1 MVDFVNVKK
10 RAISFLPLLFFAM
23 VCMGAVP
30 VHINS
35 GNPAYPFPQ
44 FLEYACGG
52 NLGTNVPEGVSHA
65 EMEKYIREAYQQHAN
80 LFGYTGDEH
89 QGIKYIEPLNN
100 KSESAYGFSEAD
112 GYALLAAAYMAD
124 KATFDG
130 LWMYTHDARRVVT
143 KKYLDCSDNMP
154 DYPFGDLSIL
164 GLIDRPNTASAAD
177 ADVDIALALYVA
189 YKQWGEFMRNDKG
202 EIVKDACDEP
212 ISYKQEMINVIRGLV
227 ALSNSPYALPQ
238 DNPRRVYSGLIGLD
252 GYMKDGNSF
261 GELTDWALQ
270 KKNYALLDSVP
281 IIPEAGGGRDNTY
294 GRMHTDYS
302 APAYFREFHDLLVS
316 LSSELGATNAWE
328 AEQFRRGEASSDW
341 LIGNLIGKSEKAVP
355 IAGGHTVN
363 RDGDTTTFVPDGTG
377 EDFRCPWR
385 TISNYVWHGSP
396 AYSWNPV
403 THQVESKA
411 NTYERDAAVRLSDY
425 MRDPAQWTSENLCH
439 TFVSPSVAFL
449 SVSGPRIMPELVDPM
464 TGASLMS
471 DMLVG
476 LGRSK
481 AASSFAAI
489 GAQDYDLMGDLFHI
503 VYEQWDEIDTTA
515 DGQLIAKYMDGWFRQ
530 LGLMSLTGNYAAPS
544 QMKAQPNLKIYRAL
558 KDSMSYCHVGDT
570 VTYLLSYRNYGS
582 VDALNVS
589 IVENVPDGFIFLDA
603 DNGGTYDAATH
614 TVKWSLSK
622 LAGLKSDEMT
632 GASID
637 FSAPNLAKTIGLVS
651 YRCVAKEGAKGRYQ
665 ASAEISCSNGLGSK
679 TDIYPNYVTATMQ
692 RNAIEVVPSGGL
704 SLSKSSDV
712 KSVAKGDL
720 ITFNVSLSND
730 TVPAL
735 TGGRSGVNVALAEK
749 KDEKSSTL
757 MIRLYHDAV
766 EPYVDYGNYRVSVF
780 NGKYRL
786 TSFNPAFG
794 DTTRS
799 VNLNYIFS
807 LVEGLHEAGYVGKKD
822 SGFVFKDEMLA
833 DSSFLRTIQFPH
845 LQAASTFFL
854 MDNVGLST
862 LRGGPDLPLCVNVM
876 THDALYNDVD
886 WGTGFSQIAQDEQ
899 SGSYYPVTPSY
910 QSSANPQPVDRLMR
924 SACEEVS
931 TLTENVLV
939 EEFDGYAWRKI
950 LGNSPSVNG
959 EVAKNVT
966 LTDTIPLGFE
976 FVKFMEGD
984 TAFAKYQPAENKPYA
999 GVVVYSLDSMAAGK
1013 KNSLSYQCKC
1023 VGTDA
1028 QTIQLVSHAA
1038 SDKEVVNSAPLTIR
1052 VKGTAPV
1059 ENVPV
1064 TVHINSGNPAY
1075 PFPQFLEYACG
1086 GNLGTNVPE
1095 GVSHAEMEKY
1105 IREAYQLHANEFAYT
1120 GEEYQ
1125 GIKYIW
1131 TPDKA
1136 AYDCTEGDGYA
1147 LLAAAY
1153 MADKATFDGYWMCTH
1168 DKRRAHTKRYMDCS
1182 DNAPDYL
1189 YGDFSILDQGTSGTA
1204 ADGDVDVALALYV
1217 AYKQWGEFMRN
1228 DKGEIVKDACDE
1240 PISYKQEMINVIRGL
1255 VAMSSSA
1262 YVMPQENPRRV
1273 VSGVIGLDGYMKK
1286 CNNGS
1291 ELTDWA
1297 SQEENYIMV
1306 DSVPVYP
1313 EFAGGK
1319 QMYTDYSA
1327 PAYFR
1332 EFHDLLDSL
1341 SSELGETNAWEMEQ
1355 FRRGEASSDWL
1366 IGNLIGKSE
1375 KALPT
1380 AGEHTVNRNGDT
1392 TTFAATNFGTDFRC
1406 AWRTI
1411 SNYVWHGSP
1420 AYSWNP
1426 VTHQVESKAN
1436 TYEHDAAMRLSD
1448 YMRDPAHWTS
1458 ENSCVTYGDN
1468 SISVTGPRTLDW
1480 MINPMT
1486 GATLS
1491 SSSSSSSG
1499 NGLFSF
1505 LARQKGAFS
1514 FAAIG
1519 GQDYDLMG
1527 DLFSSIYE
1535 SGDVK
1540 DTTADGQL
1548 IAKYMDGWFRQ
1559 LGLMSLTGNYAA
1571 PSQMKAQPN
1580 LKIYRAVKDS
1590 MSYCHAG
1597 DTVTYLLSYR
1607 NYGSVDAQ
1615 NVSIVENVP
1624 DGFIFL
1630 DADNGGKYDAAT
1642 HTVKWSLSTLA
1653 GFKSDEMEGAS
1664 IDFSAPNLS
1673 KTIGEVSYRCVAK
1686 EGAKGRYQASAEI
1699 SCSNGLGSKT
1709 DGYPNYVTATMQR
1722 NAVDVIPTNLAVVK
1736 VADATEVAT
1745 GDLVT
1750 FNVSLSNDT
1759 VPALTGGRPGVSV
1772 ALAEEKDANKS
1783 NLMLRIYHD
1792 AKEPCIDYGNYRI
1805 TVFNGKC
1812 YVKLPSGDSVRMV
1825 DWDYSLP
1832 LIEGIHDAKFVGK
1845 ADSGFVFTDEILADS
1860 SIMRTIQFPHVL
1872 AASTYNLGLNAGSR
1886 LPICG
1891 GANYPLHVVI
1901 SAHDASYYNI
1911 EREIGF
1917 SQLSQDEQDG
1927 SYYPVSPSYQSSEE
1941 PQPVDR
1947 LMKSACDE
1955 VSTLTEN
1962 VLVEEFDGYT
1972 WRKILGNAPAG
1983 YGDVETNVTLTDTIP
1998 LGFEFVKFTD
2008 ENTTATYQPA
2018 SATANPR
2025 PNGREASFKAA
2036 PDGAKN
2042 YSGIVTYTLNSMN
2055 TGEKNSFSYQCRVVA
2070 TEADTI
2076 RCASH
2081 VSSDKESVNS
2091 APLVLYIKEATSLP
2105 SVEAESPYVDV
2116 YNMLGVLLKKQV
2128 LRENALDGLMP
2139 GVYVVGDQ
2147 KMVKAVKD

>member
-1 MVDFVNVKK
+1 MVFIVSIKK
-10 RAISFLPLLFFAM
+10 RAIAFLPLLFFAA
-23 VCMGAVP
+23 VSMGAVP

-52 NLGTNVPEGVSHA
+52 NLGTKNPEGISHA
-65 EMEKYIREAYQQHAN
+65 EMEKFIREAYQQHAN
-80 LFGYTGDEH
+80 SFKYTGDEH
-89 QGIKYIEPLNN
+89 QGIKYIDLADPSYAIF
-100 KSESAYGFSEAD
+100 SESD
-112 GYALLAAAYMAD
+112 GYGLLAAAYMAD

-130 LWMYTHDARRVVT
+130 YWMCTHDKRRVRT
-143 KKYLDCSDNMP
+143 KRYKDCTDNAP
-154 DYPFGDLSIL
+154 DYRYGEFTISWREREG
-164 GLIDRPNTASAAD
+164 GEASAGDAD
-177 ADVDIALALYVA
+177 ADIALALYVA

-202 EIVKDACDEP
+202 EIVKDACGEP
-212 ISYKQEMINVIRGLV
+212 ISYKQELINVIRGMV
-227 ALSNSPYALPQ
+227 KASVDSETPPYNNIL
-238 DNPRRVYSGLIGLD
+238 RVTTGLIGLD
-252 GYMKDGNSF
+252 GYVKGGNTYS
-261 GELTDWALQ
+261 ELTDWASQ
-270 KKNYALLDSVP
+270 EKNFIQMDGLNVIPMFEGKNSQFTDYCAPAYYREFRELLDS
-281 IIPEAGGGRDNTY
+281 
-294 GRMHTDYS
+294 
-302 APAYFREFHDLLVS
+302 
-316 LSSELGATNAWE
+316 LSGELGETNAWE
-328 AEQFRRGEASSDW
+328 VEQFRRGEASSDW
-341 LIGNLIGKSEKAVP
+341 LIGNLIGKNEKALP
-355 IAGGHTVN
+355 IAGKHTVN
-363 RDGDTTTFVPDGTG
+363 RNGDTTTFSVYSEG
-377 EDFRCPWR
+377 EDFRTPWR

-411 NTYERDAAVRLSDY
+411 NTYEYDAAVRLSDY
-425 MRDPAQWTSENLCH
+425 MRDPAHWTPKNSCFNELLAEP
-439 TFVSPSVAFL
+439 FPSI
-449 SVSGPRIMPELVDPM
+449 SGPRIMGWKIDPM
-464 TGASLMS
+464 TGESIDPFVS
-471 DMLVG
+471 VVWPKG
-476 LGRSK
+476 
-481 AASSFAAI
+481 ASSFAAI
-489 GAQDYDLMGDLFHI
+489 GVQDYDLMGDLFHVI
-503 VYEQWDEIDTTA
+503 YEQGEMLDSTTA
-515 DGQLIAKYMDGWFRQ
+515 DGQLIARYMHGWFRQ
-530 LGLMSLTGNYAAPS
+530 LGLMSLTGNYVAPS

-570 VTYLLSYRNYGS
+570 ITYLLSYRNYGS
-582 VDALNVS
+582 VDAQNVS
-589 IVENVPDGFIFLDA
+589 IVENVPEGFIFLDA
-603 DNGGTYDAATH
+603 DNGGKYDAATR

-622 LAGLKSDEMT
+622 LAGFKSDDMV

-637 FSAPNLAKTIGLVS
+637 YSAPNLSKTIGQVS
-651 YRCVAKEGAKGRYQ
+651 YRCVAKDGAKGRYQ

-679 TDIYPNYVTATMQ
+679 TDLYPNYVTATMQ
-692 RNAIEVVPSGGL
+692 RNAIDVVPSGL
-704 SLSKSSDV
+704 SLTKASNVS
-712 KSVAKGDL
+712 SVAKGDL
-720 ITFNVSLSND
+720 ITFNVSLAND
-730 TVPAL
+730 SVPAL
-735 TGGRSGVNVALAEK
+735 TGGRSGVNVTLAET
-749 KDEKSSTL
+749 KDKTMSTL
-757 MIRLYHDAV
+757 MMRLYNDAL
-766 EPYVDYGNYRVSVF
+766 EPIDYGNYRISVF
-780 NGKYRL
+780 DGKCRL
-786 TSFNPAFG
+786 TPFGLAVG
-794 DTTRS
+794 DTAPSINWT
-799 VNLNYIFS
+799 NMFS
-807 LVEGLHEAGYVGKKD
+807 LVEGLPSD
-822 SGFVFKDEMLA
+822 SGFVFKNEMLA
-833 DSSFLRTIQFPH
+833 DSTFMRTIQFPH
-845 LQAASTFFL
+845 MNAASTSSL
-854 MDNVGLST
+854 LSRSGATHPSDAKTIYPLNVV
-862 LRGGPDLPLCVNVM
+862 VN
-876 THDALYNDVD
+876 TRDAVYNDID
-886 WGTGFSQIAQDEQ
+886 WGTGFSQIPQDEL
-899 SGSYYPVTPSY
+899 SGAYYPVTPSF
-910 QSSANPQPVDRLMR
+910 QSSNQPKPVTRLLDA
-924 SACEEVS
+924 ACDEVS
-931 TLTENVLV
+931 KFTENVLV

-950 LGNSPSVNG
+950 LGNSPSGNG
-959 EVAKNVT
+959 EVATNVMV
-966 LTDTIPLGFE
+966 TDTIPLGFE
-976 FVKFMEGD
+976 FVKFMDGN
-984 TAFAKYQPAENKPYA
+984 APASYRPAKDKPYA
-999 GVVVYSLDSMAAGK
+999 GIVIYSLDSMSLGK
-1013 KNSLSYQCKC
+1013 KNSFSYQCKC
-1023 VGTDA
+1023 VATESCS
-1028 QTIQLVSHAA
+1028 IQLVSHVA
-1038 SDKEVVNSAPLTIR
+1038 SDKESVNSAPLTIR

-1059 ENVPV
+1059 EGDPV

-1131 TPDKA
+1131 TPYKA

-1168 DKRRAHTKRYMDCS
+1168 DKRRARTKRYMDCS
-1182 DNAPDYL
+1182 DNAPDYSF
-1189 YGDFSILDQGTSGTA
+1189 GDFPILDYGTSGTA

-1255 VAMSSSA
+1255 VAMSTRFPSD
-1262 YVMPQENPRRV
+1262 NPRRV
-1273 VSGVIGLDGYMKK
+1273 NSGLIGLDGYMKGGDTW
-1286 CNNGS
+1286 N

-1297 SQEENYIMV
+1297 SQKENYLMA
-1306 DSVPVYP
+1306 DSVPVIP
-1313 EFAGGK
+1313 EFVGG
-1319 QMYTDYSA
+1319 QRMYTDYSA

-1332 EFHDLLDSL
+1332 EFHDLLVSL
-1341 SSELGETNAWEMEQ
+1341 SSELGETNTWEAEQ
-1355 FRRGEASSDWL
+1355 FRRGEASSDWI
-1366 IGNLIGKSE
+1366 IGNLIRKSE

-1380 AGEHTVNRNGDT
+1380 AGWHTVSRDGDS
-1392 TTFAATNFGTDFRC
+1392 TTFATANGSTDFRC

-1426 VTHQVESKAN
+1426 ATHQVESKAN
-1436 TYEHDAAMRLSD
+1436 SYERDAALKLSD

-1458 ENSCVTYGDN
+1458 ENSCVTYGVN
-1468 SISVTGPRTLDW
+1468 SVPVTGPRTLDL

-1486 GATLS
+1486 GATF

-1499 NGLFSF
+1499 DGFFSF

-1540 DTTADGQL
+1540 VGSEGGVVVPV
-1548 IAKYMDGWFRQ
+1548 YMDGWFRQ
-1559 LGLMSLTGNYAA
+1559 MGLMALTGNYAA

-1590 MSYCHAG
+1590 VSFCHVG
-1597 DTVTYLLSYR
+1597 DTITYLLSYR

-1624 DGFIFL
+1624 DGFVFL
-1630 DADNGGKYDAAT
+1630 DAANGGKYDAAT
-1642 HTVKWSLSTLA
+1642 HTVKWSLSKLA
-1653 GFKSDEMEGAS
+1653 GFKSDDMEGAS
-1664 IDFSAPNLS
+1664 IDYSAPNLS
-1673 KTIGEVSYRCVAK
+1673 KTIGQVSYRCVAK

-1699 SCSNGLGSKT
+1699 SCSNGVGSKT

-1772 ALAEEKDANKS
+1772 ALAEEKGAKNS
-1783 NLMLRIYHD
+1783 NLMLKIYHD
-1792 AKEPCIDYGNYRI
+1792 AKEPCIDYGNYRV

-1812 YVKLPSGDSVRMV
+1812 YVNLPSGDSVRMV
-1825 DWDYSLP
+1825 NWAYSIP
-1832 LIEGIHDAKFVGK
+1832 LIEGIHDAKFDGK

-1872 AASTYNLGLNAGSR
+1872 AASTYNLGRNAGSTR

-1891 GANYPLHVVI
+1891 GANYPLRVVI
-1901 SAHDASYYNI
+1901 SAHDASYYDI

-1917 SQLSQDEQDG
+1917 SQLSQDELDG

-2025 PNGREASFKAA
+2025 PNGREASFMAA

-2042 YSGIVTYTLNSMN
+2042 YSGIVTYTLNRMN

-2076 RCASH
+2076 RCVSH

-2116 YNMLGVLLKKQV
+2116 YNMLGVMLKKQV
-2128 LRENALDGLMP
+2128 LREKALDGLMP

-2147 KMVKAVKD
+2147 KMVKTVKD

>member
-10 RAISFLPLLFFAM
+10 RAISFLPLLFVAA

-65 EMEKYIREAYQQHAN
+65 EMEKYIREAYQLHAN
-80 LFGYTGDEH
+80 EFAYTGEEY
-89 QGIKYIEPLNN
+89 QGIKYIWTPD
-100 KSESAYGFSEAD
+100 KAAYDCTEGD

-130 LWMYTHDARRVVT
+130 YWMCTHDKRRART
-143 KKYLDCSDNMP
+143 KRYMDCSDNVP
-154 DYPFGDLSIL
+154 DYSYGDFPIL
-164 GLIDRPNTASAAD
+164 DHETSGTAAD
-177 ADVDIALALYVA
+177 GDVDVALALYVA

-227 ALSNSPYALPQ
+227 AMSTRFPS
-238 DNPRRVYSGLIGLD
+238 DNPRRVNSGLIGLD
-252 GYMKDGNSF
+252 GYMKGGDTW
-261 GELTDWALQ
+261 GELTDWASQ
-270 KKNYALLDSVP
+270 KENYLMADSVP
-281 IIPEAGGGRDNTY
+281 VIPEFVGGQ
-294 GRMHTDYS
+294 RMHTDYC

-316 LSSELGATNAWE
+316 LSSELGETNTWE

-341 LIGNLIGKSEKAVP
+341 IIGNLISKSEKSLP
-355 IAGGHTVN
+355 TAGWHTVS
-363 RDGDTTTFVPDGTG
+363 RDGDSTTFDNFTEG

-396 AYSWNPV
+396 AYSWNPA

-411 NTYERDAAVRLSDY
+411 NTYEHDAAMRLSDY
-425 MRDPAQWTSENLCH
+425 MRDPAHWTPENTCL
-439 TFVSPSVAFL
+439 TYDDNSISVT
-449 SVSGPRIMPELVDPM
+449 GPRTLDLMINPM
-464 TGASLMS
+464 TGATFSPSSSSSGNGFFSFLARQK
-471 DMLVG
+471 G
-476 LGRSK
+476 TF
-481 AASSFAAI
+481 SFAAI
-489 GAQDYDLMGDLFHI
+489 GGQDYDLMGDLFSSI
-503 VYEQWDEIDTTA
+503 YESGDVKVGSE
-515 DGQLIAKYMDGWFRQ
+515 GGVVVPVYMDGWFRQ
-530 LGLMSLTGNYAAPS
+530 MGLMALTGNYAAPS
-544 QMKAQPNLKIYRAL
+544 QMNAQPNLKIYRAV
-558 KDSMSYCHVGDT
+558 KDSMSYCHAGDT
-570 VTYLLSYRNYGS
+570 ITYLLSYRNFGS
-582 VDALNVS
+582 VDAQNVS
-589 IVENVPDGFIFLDA
+589 IVENVPDGFVFLDA
-603 DNGGTYDAATH
+603 ANGGKYDAATH
-614 TVKWSLSK
+614 TVKWSLST
-622 LAGLKSDEMT
+622 LAGFKSDEMV

-679 TDIYPNYVTATMQ
+679 TDGYPNYVTATMQ
-692 RNAIEVVPSGGL
+692 RNAIDVVPSGL
-704 SLSKSSDV
+704 TLSKSSDV
-712 KSVAKGDL
+712 AEVAKGDL

-730 TVPAL
+730 TVATL
-735 TGGRSGVNVALAEK
+735 TGGRPGVSVALAEE
-749 KDEKSSTL
+749 KDANTSNL
-757 MIRLYHDAV
+757 MLRIYHDAK
-766 EPYVDYGNYRVSVF
+766 EPCIDYGNYRITVF
-780 NGKYRL
+780 NGKCYVKL
-786 TSFNPAFG
+786 PSG
-794 DTTRS
+794 GS
-799 VNLNYIFS
+799 VRMVDWDYSIPLI
-807 LVEGLHEAGYVGKKD
+807 EGIHDAKFVGKAD
-822 SGFVFKDEMLA
+822 SGFVFTDEILA
-833 DSSFLRTIQFPH
+833 DSSIMRTIQFPH
-845 LQAASTFFL
+845 VLAASTYNL
-854 MDNVGLST
+854 GRNAGITRLPICGGANYP
-862 LRGGPDLPLCVNVM
+862 LRVVISA
-876 THDALYNDVD
+876 HDASYYDIE
-886 WGTGFSQIAQDEQ
+886 WGTGFSQIPQDEQ
-899 SGSYYPVTPSY
+899 GGSYYPVTPSY
-910 QSSANPQPVDRLMR
+910 QSSAKPQEVNRFVK
-924 SACEEVS
+924 SACDEVS

-950 LGNSPSVNG
+950 LGNSPFGSG
-959 EVAKNVT
+959 DVAKKVT
-966 LTDTIPLGFE
+966 VIDTIPLGFE
-976 FVKFMEGD
+976 FVKFMDEN
-984 TAFAKYQPAENKPYA
+984 APAKYQPAENKPYA

-1013 KNSLSYQCKC
+1013 SSFSYQCKC
-1023 VGTDA
+1023 VETNA
-1028 QTIQLVSHAA
+1028 RTIQLVSYAA
-1038 SDKEVVNSAPLTIR
+1038 SDKGVANSAPLTIR
-1052 VKGTAPV
+1052 VKGTTPLKD
-1059 ENVPV
+1059 VPV

-1168 DKRRAHTKRYMDCS
+1168 DKRRARTKRYMDCS
-1182 DNAPDYL
+1182 DNVPDYS
-1189 YGDFSILDQGTSGTA
+1189 YGDFPILDHETSGTA

-1255 VAMSSSA
+1255 VAMSTRFPSD
-1262 YVMPQENPRRV
+1262 NPRRV
-1273 VSGVIGLDGYMKK
+1273 NSGLIGLDGYMK
-1286 CNNGS
+1286 GGDTWG

-1297 SQEENYIMV
+1297 SQKENYLMA
-1306 DSVPVYP
+1306 DSVPVIP
-1313 EFAGGK
+1313 EFVGG
-1319 QMYTDYSA
+1319 QRMHTDYCA

-1332 EFHDLLDSL
+1332 EFHDLLVSL
-1341 SSELGETNAWEMEQ
+1341 SSELGETNTWEAEQ
-1355 FRRGEASSDWL
+1355 FRRGEASSDWI
-1366 IGNLIGKSE
+1366 IGNLISKSE
-1375 KALPT
+1375 KSLPT
-1380 AGEHTVNRNGDT
+1380 AGWHTVSRDGDS
-1392 TTFAATNFGTDFRC
+1392 TTFDNFTEGEDFRC
-1406 AWRTI
+1406 PWRTI

-1426 VTHQVESKAN
+1426 ATHQVESKAN
-1436 TYEHDAAMRLSD
+1436 SYERDAALKLSD

-1468 SISVTGPRTLDW
+1468 SLSVTGPRTLSYK
-1480 MINPMT
+1480 INPMS
-1486 GATLS
+1486 GAAP
-1491 SSSSSSSG
+1491 
-1499 NGLFSF
+1499 NGRIYTSV
-1505 LARQKGAFS
+1505 ARHKGAFS

-1527 DLFSSIYE
+1527 DLFNTIYE
-1535 SGDVK
+1535 CGDVREVK
-1540 DTTADGQL
+1540 DDGRL
-1548 IAKYMDGWFRQ
+1548 VPYYMDGWFRQ
-1559 LGLMSLTGNYAA
+1559 MGLMALTGNYAA

-1590 MSYCHAG
+1590 VSFCHVG
-1597 DTVTYLLSYR
+1597 DTITYLLSYR

-1624 DGFIFL
+1624 DGFVFL
-1630 DADNGGKYDAAT
+1630 DAANGGKYDAAT
-1642 HTVKWSLSTLA
+1642 HTVKWSLSKLA

-1686 EGAKGRYQASAEI
+1686 EDAKGRYQASAEI
-1699 SCSNGLGSKT
+1699 SCSNGVGSKT

-1759 VPALTGGRPGVSV
+1759 VPALTGGRPGVNV
-1772 ALAEEKDANKS
+1772 ALAEMKDEKTS
-1783 NLMLRIYHD
+1783 TLMIRLYHD
-1792 AKEPCIDYGNYRI
+1792 AVEPNIDYGNYRV
-1805 TVFNGKC
+1805 TVFNGK
-1812 YVKLPSGDSVRMV
+1812 YRTIPYDPIFGDTSRSVNLN
-1825 DWDYSLP
+1825 YIFSLV
-1832 LIEGIHDAKFVGK
+1832 EGIHEAGYAGK
-1845 ADSGFVFTDEILADS
+1845 KDSGLVFKDEMLMDS
-1860 SIMRTIQFPHVL
+1860 SFLRSIQFPHL
-1872 AASTYNLGLNAGSR
+1872 YAASTAFLMDNVGFPLLSEGPD
-1886 LPICG
+1886 LPLRV
-1891 GANYPLHVVI
+1891 NVMT
-1901 SAHDASYYNI
+1901 HDALYNDVDWGT
-1911 EREIGF
+1911 GF
-1917 SQLSQDEQDG
+1917 SQISQDEQDG

-1962 VLVEEFDGYT
+1962 VLVEEFDGYA

-2042 YSGIVTYTLNSMN
+2042 YSGIVTYTLNRMN

-2070 TEADTI
+2070 TDADTI
-2076 RCASH
+2076 RCVSH